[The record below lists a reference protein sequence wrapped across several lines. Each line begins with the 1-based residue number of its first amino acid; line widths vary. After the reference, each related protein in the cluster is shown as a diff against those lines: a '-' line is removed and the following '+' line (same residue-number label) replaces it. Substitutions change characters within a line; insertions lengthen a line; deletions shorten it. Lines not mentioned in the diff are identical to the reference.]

1 MVHVALKISHNG
13 EIHRSRVELDT
24 FQLTQ
29 LQQLVSQTFSLPVN
43 SFILQ
48 YVDPEGDCLN
58 VCSDAEYVEAC
69 RVFLSAN
76 DPIKSLK
83 FSAVSRTQ
91 AAFQERIEDPVVS
104 SLEHLVQAL
113 TMAANAVK
121 RQRWPQAVAT
131 EVRGSLDVAR
141 QTVADAPYEQVLRD
155 TTDSLRLA
163 AEGFSS
169 FAQGIVS
176 DISQLAPEQTPS
188 PVTAEVE
195 VPLVAPVV
203 VEAPV
208 PEEPTP
214 LVVAEEVPVA
224 QEVAT
229 PVVSVEE
236 VIPVAFSDAEVKWA
250 EQLSIV
256 GSIVPSVSADRVI
269 DLLERTNGN
278 IEQVV
283 NVLMEE
289 M

>member
-1 MVHVALKISHNG
+1 MVQAALKISHNG
-13 EIHRSRVELDT
+13 EIHRSRVDLDS
-24 FQLTQ
+24 FQLSQ
-29 LQQLVSQTFSLPVN
+29 LQQLVSQTFGLPAN

-76 DPIKSLK
+76 DPVKSLK
-83 FSAVSRTQ
+83 FSAVTRSH

-104 SLEHLVQAL
+104 SLETLVQAL
-113 TMAANAVK
+113 TTAANAVK
-121 RQRWPQAVAT
+121 RQRWPQTVAT
-131 EVRGSLDVAR
+131 EVRGSLNVAR

-176 DISQLAPEQTPS
+176 DISQQTPA
-188 PVTAEVE
+188 PAAAVPE
-195 VPLVAPVV
+195 VPVVAPVV

-208 PEEPTP
+208 QEEPAP
-214 LVVAEEVPVA
+214 VVAVVAEEVPVA
-224 QEVAT
+224 QEVAA
-229 PVVSVEE
+229 PVVAVEE
-236 VIPVAFSDAEVKWA
+236 VVPAAFSDAEVKWA

-256 GSIVPSVSADRVI
+256 GAMLPSVSTERVI

-283 NVLMEE
+283 DVLMEE
-289 M
+289 I

>member
-1 MVHVALKISHNG
+1 MVHAALKISHNG
-13 EIHRSRVELDT
+13 EIHRSRVDLDT
-24 FQLTQ
+24 FQIVH
-29 LQQLVSQTFSLPVN
+29 LQQLVSQTFGLPVN

-76 DPIKSLK
+76 DPVKSLK
-83 FSAVSRTQ
+83 FSAVTRSH

-104 SLEHLVQAL
+104 SLENLVQAL
-113 TMAANAVK
+113 TTAANAVK
-121 RQRWPQAVAT
+121 RQRWPQTVAT
-131 EVRGSLDVAR
+131 EVRGSLNAAR

-176 DISQLAPEQTPS
+176 DISQQAPAPAVAV
-188 PVTAEVE
+188 PE
-195 VPLVAPVV
+195 VPVAAPVV
-203 VEAPV
+203 VETPV
-208 PEEPTP
+208 QEEPS
-214 LVVAEEVPVA
+214 LAVVAEEVPVA
-224 QEVAT
+224 QEVAA
-229 PVVSVEE
+229 PVVAVEA
-236 VIPVAFSDAEVKWA
+236 VVPAAFSDAEVKWA

-256 GSIVPSVSADRVI
+256 GAMLPSVNTERVI

-283 NVLMEE
+283 DVLMEE
-289 M
+289 I